1 MSLLK
6 NYGETTVC
14 DAARERIAYTFDHFE
29 RIYLSFSAGKDS
41 TTMLHLVMDEAMK
54 RGRKVGVL
62 LIDLEG
68 QYAVTIQHA
77 LNMLQ
82 CYREYAEV
90 FWVCLPMLLR
100 NAVTQFEPRWCC
112 WDPDARE
119 AWIRE
124 PPDCAITDTNYFPF
138 FVPRMEFEEFMVL
151 FGLWY
156 SQGEPTAAF
165 VGIRCDGSL

>member
-6 NYGETTVC
+6 TYDDMNVL
-14 DAARERIAYTFDHFE
+14 DAARARIAYTFDHFD
-29 RIYLSFSAGKDS
+29 RIYASYSAGKDS
-41 TTMLHLVMDEAMK
+41 TVMLHLVMDEAIK
-54 RGRKVGVL
+54 RNRKVGIL

-68 QYAVTIQHA
+68 QYAITIKHA
-77 LNMLQ
+77 ADMLER
-82 CYREYAEV
+82 YKANAEI

-124 PPDCAITDTNYFPF
+124 YPDHPNVIGD
-138 FVPRMEFEEFMVL
+138 
-151 FGLWY
+151 
-156 SQGEPTAAF
+156 
-165 VGIRCDGSL
+165 